1 MSKLSESS
9 LPVPRAVGAL
19 PVHVHV
25 LKPALKPVPKPPPPL
40 AAPAARPRATAAVAS
55 FGAAELMLL
64 LVAAVWGSSYAFA
77 KQATQQ
83 LPVLEFLA
91 LRFGLTF
98 VLLLPALKPLFT
110 GQVPGRGRHA
120 LRVGGLLGANLL
132 AVFVCET
139 FGVSLTTASNAA
151 FLISLCVAFTPL
163 VEWWMFGQ
171 RPANRLFWAAGLS
184 VLGAALLSLTSA
196 TEAAV
201 GWGDALMLL
210 AAVLRAVMVCL
221 TRRLTRQ
228 DAGPGQIAQ
237 TSLPALTVTALQ
249 AGVVALGAGALASAG
264 HIVHGQPWPALPAEA
279 AFWWP
284 MAFLV
289 LFCTVFAFFAQNYAA
304 ARTSPSRVS
313 LLMGSEPVFGA
324 LFAVYWLGEVVSG
337 WGWLG
342 GLLIVVAAWWVTMPR
357 PPSPTPPQST

>member
-9 LPVPRAVGAL
+9 LPVPV
-19 PVHVHV
+19 
-25 LKPALKPVPKPPPPL
+25 PVPH
-40 AAPAARPRATAAVAS
+40 ASWPRAATAGAS
-55 FGAAELMLL
+55 FGVAELMLL

-98 VLLLPALKPLFT
+98 VLLLPALKPLFN
-110 GQVPGRGRHA
+110 GQGRQG
-120 LRVGGLLGANLL
+120 LRVGGVLGANLL

-171 RPANRLFWAAGLS
+171 RPAKKLFWAAGLS

-196 TEAAV
+196 TDAAV

-228 DAGPGQIAQ
+228 DGGPDSSAP
-237 TSLPALTVTALQ
+237 LPALTLTALQ
-249 AGVVALGAGALASAG
+249 AGVVALGAGALAAAG
-264 HIVHGQPWPALPAEA
+264 HMVQGQPWPAWPTQAS
-279 AFWWP
+279 FWWP

-324 LFAVYWLGEVVSG
+324 LFAVYWLGEVVSPL
-337 WGWLG
+337 GWLG

-357 PPSPTPPQST
+357 APGLTPASAT

>member
-9 LPVPRAVGAL
+9 LPVPRVGGAVPV

-25 LKPALKPVPKPPPPL
+25 LKPASKLLPQ
-40 AAPAARPRATAAVAS
+40 PAQAVVRPRVAAGGAS
-55 FGAAELMLL
+55 FGVAELMLL

-98 VLLLPALKPLFT
+98 VLLLPALKPLFN
-110 GQVPGRGRHA
+110 GQGRQG
-120 LRVGGLLGANLL
+120 LRVGGVLGANLL

-171 RPANRLFWAAGLS
+171 RPASRLFWAAGLS

-228 DAGPGQIAQ
+228 DTRAGQPAPP
-237 TSLPALTVTALQ
+237 SLPALTLTALQ
-249 AGVVALGAGALASAG
+249 AGVVALGAGALATAG
-264 HIVHGQPWPALPAEA
+264 HIVHGQPWPALPTQA

-284 MAFLV
+284 MVFLV

-342 GLLIVVAAWWVTMPR
+342 GLLIVVAAWWVTTPR
-357 PPSPTPPQST
+357 AQALTPSQST

>member
-9 LPVPRAVGAL
+9 LPVPQVVGAL

-25 LKPALKPVPKPPPPL
+25 LKPAAKAPPQL
-40 AAPAARPRATAAVAS
+40 AQAVVRPHVTAPGAS
-55 FGAAELMLL
+55 FGVAELMLL

-98 VLLLPALKPLFT
+98 VLLLPALKPLFN
-110 GQVPGRGRHA
+110 GQARQG
-120 LRVGGLLGANLL
+120 LRVGGVLGANLL

-184 VLGAALLSLTSA
+184 VVGAALLSLTAA

-221 TRRLTRQ
+221 TRRFTRH
-228 DAGPGQIAQ
+228 DEGAGPSAP
-237 TSLPALTVTALQ
+237 LPALTLTALQ
-249 AGVVALGAGALASAG
+249 AGVVALGAGALATVG
-264 HIVHGQPWPALPAEA
+264 HVAHGQPWPALPTQA

-324 LFAVYWLGEVVSG
+324 LFAMYWLGEVVSA

-342 GLLIVVAAWWVTMPR
+342 GLLMVVAAWWVTMPR
-357 PPSPTPPQST
+357 PGESAAHR